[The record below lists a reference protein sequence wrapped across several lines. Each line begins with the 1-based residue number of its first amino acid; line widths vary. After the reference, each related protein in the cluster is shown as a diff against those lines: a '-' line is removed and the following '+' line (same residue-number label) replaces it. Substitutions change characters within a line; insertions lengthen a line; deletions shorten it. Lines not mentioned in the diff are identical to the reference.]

1 MLGAVHTTGFAP
13 ELLYPGLKAIFGTSY
28 QDYPK
33 MYPKFMNVVQS
44 DKRFEKVQEMSGFTL
59 AGVKDEGDSVGYAK
73 LNQGFQKEYNHTTYG
88 IGAVISRELQEDDQ
102 YGFIRQVPKL
112 LSQAMV
118 RTQEVQAHATL
129 NNGFDSN
136 YTGADAVALFSTAH
150 PNSGTGGGTQRNTP
164 TTAVDLTQTSL
175 EAAIIDIGNF
185 RDANNQRIV
194 VSPKT
199 LVVPINESFNSR
211 KILETKY
218 KTGSADNDVNVISNM
233 NLELVVTNYLL
244 DTDAWFVITDAE
256 NGLTFMMRREA
267 SLDRDND
274 ISTQNL
280 ALVTTMRFDT
290 GWTDWRGAWGSPGA

>member
-1 MLGAVHTTGFAP
+1 MQGVVHTTGFAP
-13 ELLYPGLKAIFGTSY
+13 ELLYPGLKSIFGTSY

-33 MYPKFMNVVQS
+33 MYPQFMKTVQS
-44 DKRFEKVQEMSGFTL
+44 DKRFEKVQEMSGFTI
-59 AGVKDEGDSVGYAK
+59 AGVKDEGDSVAYAK

-88 IGAVISRELQEDDQ
+88 IGAVITRELMEDDQ
-102 YGFIRQVPKL
+102 YGIIKQVPKL

-118 RTQEVQAHATL
+118 RTQEVQAHAVL
-129 NNGFDSN
+129 NNGFDSS
-136 YTGADAVALFSTAH
+136 YTGADGVSLFNSAH

-175 EAAIIDIGNF
+175 EAALIDISNF

-194 VSPKT
+194 INAKT
-199 LVVPINESFNSR
+199 LVVPIGETFNAK

-218 KTGSADNDVNVISNM
+218 KTGSADNDINVISNL
-233 NLELVVTNYLL
+233 NLGLVVTNYLV
-244 DTDAWFVITDAE
+244 DADAWFVITDAE

-290 GWTDWRGAWGSPGA
+290 GWSDWRGAWGSQGA

>member
-1 MLGAVHTTGFAP
+1 MQGAVHTTGFAP

-28 QDYPK
+28 NDYPK
-33 MYPKFMNVVQS
+33 MYPKFMKVVSS

-59 AGVKDEGDSVGYAK
+59 AGVKDEGDSVAYAK

-102 YGFIRQVPKL
+102 YGFIRQVPRL

-118 RTQEVQAHATL
+118 RTQETQAHAVL
-129 NNGFDSN
+129 NNGFDTN
-136 YTGADAVALFSTAH
+136 YTGADGSALFSTTHA
-150 PNSGTGGGTQRNTP
+150 NSGTGGGTQRNTP

-194 VSPKT
+194 IQPKT
-199 LVVPINESFNSR
+199 LVVPINESFNAQ
-211 KILETKY
+211 KILGTKY
-218 KTGSADNDVNVISNM
+218 KTGSADNDINVISNM
-233 NLELVVTNYLL
+233 NLELVITNYLL